1 MKKTSNLSLLKVI
14 ISTMVLFLWNLVGN
28 KFSEDLSLSKSSL
41 MIVGMVLF
49 VMIVWMEMD
58 FQTPKISNGFSKN
71 TKSFIKYSLI
81 AITVII
87 SAINL
92 YTLKYGISNIGFI
105 LSSIV
110 LYSIFGV
117 FMVNTGLQLLKYSDT
132 ARWISTWYFILGTF
146 CFFLTLLFVYGAV
159 SKP

>member
-1 MKKTSNLSLLKVI
+1 MKKTSSLSLLKVI
-14 ISTMVLFLWNLVGN
+14 VSTMVLFLWNLVGN

-58 FQTPKISNGFSKN
+58 FQMPKISSGFAKN
-71 TKSFIKYSLI
+71 TKTLIKYSLI
-81 AITVII
+81 AITVIV

-105 LSSIV
+105 LSSVV
-110 LYSIFGV
+110 LYSIFGI
-117 FMVNTGLQLLKYSDT
+117 FMVNAGLQLLKYSDT
-132 ARWISTWYFILGTF
+132 ARWISTWY
-146 CFFLTLLFVYGAV
+146 LF
-159 SKP
+159 